1 MVSAFMRFRSYLL
14 DGCTTLPRFH
24 HPWSRDP
31 TNLSAT
37 TSTIVMETQLG
48 NLCEL
53 CKTLRFDVR
62 PSQEHSGLDVT
73 PKLFQHAENIHAPRR
88 FALKGCHLCTLF
100 VSGLDLSRPEEA
112 LDGDGL
118 PTSPARTPP
127 RSRVRAPPRSL
138 AWDERWQVT
147 VRYFPYYQ
155 SVPFDHGE
163 RLEVYCGNR
172 SIPLFLE
179 SIPDRDT
186 KLSLQS
192 ESDSGSCG
200 NPIQRDLRPFHLSQQ
215 DLCKSADS
223 LSRLYM
229 FNHT

>member
-1 MVSAFMRFRSYLL
+1 
-14 DGCTTLPRFH
+14 
-24 HPWSRDP
+24 
-31 TNLSAT
+31 
-37 TSTIVMETQLG
+37 MEAQLG

-53 CKTLRFDVR
+53 CKKIQFNVQ
-62 PSQEHSGLDVT
+62 PSQEHGGLVVT
-73 PKLFQHAENIHAPRR
+73 PELFQHAENIHALRR
-88 FALKGCHLCTLF
+88 SALQGCHLCTLF
-100 VSGLDLSRPEEA
+100 ASGLELSRPEEA

-118 PTSPARTPP
+118 PISPVRTPP

-138 AWDERWQVT
+138 AWDERWHVI

-172 SIPLFLE
+172 RIPFFLE

-192 ESDSGSCG
+192 ESDSSSCE
-200 NPIQRDLRPFHLSQQ
+200 NSIQRDLRPFHLYEQ
-215 DLCKSADS
+215 DLRKPAHS

-229 FNHT
+229 SNHT